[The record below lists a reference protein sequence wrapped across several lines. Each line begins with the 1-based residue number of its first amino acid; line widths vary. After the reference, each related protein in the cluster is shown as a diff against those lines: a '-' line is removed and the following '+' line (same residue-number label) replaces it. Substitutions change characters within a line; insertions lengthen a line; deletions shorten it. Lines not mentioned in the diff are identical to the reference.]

1 MVVGVADGQLIKSC
15 VILRTDEYM
24 DGLLK
29 EGSRLDSF
37 CLDSHLWLQF
47 LWCACCDVPWS
58 RMFGIDGE
66 EKRKCERNEEKNSSM
81 CVLCPVYTIY
91 TYTHAHCICTAGGQ
105 GIFFPTGKSILP
117 TRLLFQHL
125 LGFAQHHQVGICAVN
140 HPIPEKEVI
149 CCCNEPSQVSSV
161 TSLFAFSLR
170 PTHRVSITLD
180 HDYSKRKGTHGKYGT
195 WHKTCNSIQLNAFHC
210 NNATHGNP

>member
-1 MVVGVADGQLIKSC
+1 MITYVWD
-15 VILRTDEYM
+15 RW
-24 DGLLK
+24 
-29 EGSRLDSF
+29 R
-37 CLDSHLWLQF
+37 
-47 LWCACCDVPWS
+47 
-58 RMFGIDGE
+58 R
-66 EKRKCERNEEKNSSM
+66 KRKCERSEEKNSSM

-91 TYTHAHCICTAGGQ
+91 TYTNVHCICTAGGQ

-180 HDYSKRKGTHGKYGT
+180 HVYAKRKATHGKMELATKHATQY
-195 WHKTCNSIQLNAFHC
+195 NSTHFT
-210 NNATHGNP
+210 ATTKLMEIHRILRSDPHMITYRYVLSSSS